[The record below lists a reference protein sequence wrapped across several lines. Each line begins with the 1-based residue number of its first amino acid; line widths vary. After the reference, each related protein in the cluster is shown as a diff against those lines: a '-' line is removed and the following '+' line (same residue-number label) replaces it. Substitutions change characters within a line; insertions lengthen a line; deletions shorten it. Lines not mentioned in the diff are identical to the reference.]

1 MVYDVLELDQLS
13 LKTEEPT
20 IPVTIGSINDNG
32 SNRET
37 NNRRSKSSNILN
49 FSHLREKNNLFKDDK
64 NALKILVKLVTEK
77 RSIVFQK
84 NRHSSIYR
92 NSHANAGENYDF
104 STILN
109 TATKIKEEK
118 PDAIESSLKS
128 F

>member
-1 MVYDVLELDQLS
+1 LS
-13 LKTEEPT
+13 LKTEELT

-49 FSHLREKNNLFKDDK
+49 FSHLRDKNNLFKDDK

-92 NSHANAGENYDF
+92 NSHANASENYDF

-118 PDAIESSLKS
+118 PDAIESSLQS